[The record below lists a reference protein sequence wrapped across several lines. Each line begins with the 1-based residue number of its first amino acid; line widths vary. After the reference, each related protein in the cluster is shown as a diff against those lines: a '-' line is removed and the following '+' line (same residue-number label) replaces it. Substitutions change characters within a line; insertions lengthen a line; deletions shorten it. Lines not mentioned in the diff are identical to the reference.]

1 MRPLNRAGA
10 LSAGCG
16 RERPV
21 LIMRIDLDRLLKL
34 RLVVARVGEMDLAK
48 WWYTS
53 GQLGPL
59 GASVLRRGFPR
70 THHFAQARSVFAV
83 ASQRCREVYD
93 APRSVTLWNL
103 PADLED
109 EFELAWERWID
120 HAARWSPFFE
130 ELHSC
135 TSDLELELLRFGLV
149 TEAHTA
155 AVGRLRR
162 SAELRA
168 VQLPGEFTGSDD
180 DISMLA
186 LAFAKGDGGRLALP
200 HQSWGGTA

>member
-1 MRPLNRAGA
+1 MR
-10 LSAGCG
+10 
-16 RERPV
+16 
-21 LIMRIDLDRLLKL
+21 MDLDRLLKL

-48 WWYTS
+48 WWNTS

-83 ASQRCREVYD
+83 ATQRCREVYD
-93 APRSVTLWNL
+93 PPRSVTLWDL
-103 PADLED
+103 PADVED

-120 HAARWSPFFE
+120 DAARWSPLFA

-135 TSDLELELLRFGLV
+135 SSDLEAALLRFGLV
-149 TEAHTA
+149 TEAHIA
-155 AVGRLRR
+155 SVGRLRR

-180 DISMLA
+180 DISLLA
-186 LAFAKGDGGRLALP
+186 LAFARGEVSSLSLP
-200 HQSWGGTA
+200 HQSWGGNA

>member
-1 MRPLNRAGA
+1 MAPILR
-10 LSAGCG
+10 
-16 RERPV
+16 
-21 LIMRIDLDRLLKL
+21 MDLDRLLKL

-48 WWYTS
+48 WWNTS

-83 ASQRCREVYD
+83 ATHRCREIYD
-93 APRSVTLWNL
+93 PPRSVTLWGL
-103 PADLED
+103 PADIED
-109 EFELAWERWID
+109 EFELSWARWID
-120 HAARWSPFFE
+120 DASSWSPLFE

-135 TSDLELELLRFGLV
+135 SSDLEAELLRFRLV
-149 TEAHTA
+149 TEAHTES
-155 AVGRLRR
+155 VGRLRR

-180 DISMLA
+180 DITLLA
-186 LAFAKGDGGRLALP
+186 LAFTRGEAGSLSLP
-200 HQSWGGTA
+200 HQSWDGNT